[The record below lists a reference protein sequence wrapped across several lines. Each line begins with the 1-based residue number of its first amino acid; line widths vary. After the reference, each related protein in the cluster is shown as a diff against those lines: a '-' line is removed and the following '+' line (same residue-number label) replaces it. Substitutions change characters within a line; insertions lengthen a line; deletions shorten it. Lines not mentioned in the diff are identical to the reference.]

1 VQRSHSAIGAAVVAG
16 AAMVAAFAFI
26 LTNGSSSTTGNGIRT
41 GSISQ
46 VGTPAAQPKADP
58 APTAGSG
65 KADRK
70 PPSSKTAAGRTS
82 PGKTSVTKPTA
93 PPNTGSQSPSFRPGQ
108 WIAVVDSYPTDAGM
122 PADQLARSMAAKM
135 IAGGVPARALLASGQ
150 YPGLA
155 NSNFEPISNTW
166 FVYVGPF
173 SSADAASAL
182 CVSSKAQKAYGSL
195 LACPTYEPATAHN

>member
-26 LTNGSSSTTGNGIRT
+26 LTNGSSSTTDNGIRA
-41 GSISQ
+41 GSIPQ
-46 VGTPAAQPKADP
+46 VSAPAAQPKVNP
-58 APTAGSG
+58 GPTAGSG

-70 PPSSKTAAGRTS
+70 PPTSKTTAGRTS
-82 PGKTSVTKPTA
+82 SSKATGTKSVA
-93 PPNTGSQSPSFRPGQ
+93 PPDTGSQSPSFRRGQ

-122 PADQLARSMAAKM
+122 AADQLARSMAAKM
-135 IAGGVPARALLASGQ
+135 IAGGVPAKALLASGQ

-155 NSNFEPISNTW
+155 NSNFEPMSNIW